1 MKRNLVYHSIFVHV
15 FRWLSHLILFIA
27 RYKLVGEL
35 PKERRVVAI
44 AAPHTSNWDFP
55 VFITLV
61 FLYRMEVRFL
71 GKHTLFKGPM
81 GYLMR
86 WLGGMPV
93 NRGTKDASAVVSTAV
108 KLFDEDDMVLGIAP
122 EGTRS
127 NVGKWKTGFYRIAVA
142 ADVPILLAY
151 IDSKTRTVGLSH
163 VFYPTGDMEADIN
176 KIKAFYAD
184 KTGIKPLNKG
194 F

>member
-1 MKRNLVYHSIFVHV
+1 MKSNLVYRSIFVHV
-15 FRWLSHLILFIA
+15 FRWLSHLILFIT

-35 PKERRVVAI
+35 PKERRIVAI

-55 VFITLV
+55 VFISMV
-61 FLYRMEVRFL
+61 FLLNMEVRFL
-71 GKHTLFKGPM
+71 GKHTLFKGPL

-93 NRGTKDASAVVSTAV
+93 TRNTKDASAVVSTAV
-108 KLFDEDDMVLGIAP
+108 RLFDQDDIILGIAP

-151 IDSKTRTVGLSH
+151 IDSKTKVVGLSH
-163 VFYPTGDMEADIN
+163 VFYPTGDMEADIAE
-176 KIKAFYAD
+176 IKAFYKD
-184 KTGIKPLNKG
+184 KTGIKPSNKG